1 MNETFPPDGA
11 QTPANDQGFTPD
23 YSGPQEPLSTEEEVR
38 SLNLQLDEMRMA
50 LQRVQADFVNYK
62 RRSDQER
69 EDMMGRLNAGLI
81 TRLLPVLDDL
91 VMALGHVPEAPEGR
105 AWADGMGLINRKL
118 HTILESE
125 GAWVIEAEGSE
136 FDPSQ
141 HESLGFQ
148 ESTTHP
154 EGQVVSVVRSGY
166 TLNGRVLR
174 PAQVIVA
181 RNPEPQQ

>member
-1 MNETFPPDGA
+1 MKLFR
-11 QTPANDQGFTPD
+11 
-23 YSGPQEPLSTEEEVR
+23 L
-38 SLNLQLDEMRMA
+38 MA
-50 LQRVQADFVNYK
+50 LRHQRTTKASHRITQDPKSHYPLKK
-62 RRSDQER
+62 RCAASTCNLTRCVWHCNAFKPISSTTSAGPIKKR

-125 GAWVIEAEGSE
+125 GASVIEAEGSE

-148 ESTTHP
+148 ESTSHP

-174 PAQVIVA
+174 QAQVIVA

>member
-11 QTPANDQGFTPD
+11 QTPTNDQGFTPD
-23 YSGPQEPLSTEEEVR
+23 YSGPQEPLSIAEEVR
-38 SLNLQLDEMRMA
+38 SLNLQLDEMRTA

-125 GAWVIEAEGSE
+125 GASVIEAEGSE

-148 ESTTHP
+148 ESTSHP